1 MDQAYKAKVRAM
13 EKIKGATKDQY
24 KHMRSYAVEILDK
37 NKNNTVKL
45 KCDLTPYGPVFERIY
60 VCPEACKAAFATT
73 CRLLIGL
80 DGYFLKGEFG
90 GKLLPVVGKDGNNQ
104 MLHITY
110 VVVEYEN

>member
-1 MDQAYKAKVRAM
+1 M
-13 EKIKGATKDQY
+13 
-24 KHMRSYAVEILDK
+24 YA
-37 NKNNTVKL
+37 
-45 KCDLTPYGPVFERIY
+45 
-60 VCPEACKAAFATT
+60 PEACKAAFATT

-90 GKLLPVVGKDGNNQ
+90 GKLLSVVGKDGNNQ